1 MDINKSIQSAF
12 QYYQTGDLR
21 QAKLVCSEILKEQPD
36 NEQILYLLGIVLTQ
50 LEEYDPAIRH
60 IERSL
65 RLNEGNADGYLAL
78 GAIYQKKGLPDE
90 AIKYYLKA
98 VGIDPDF
105 AEAYENL
112 GDIFRDRQQFDEAVA
127 YYKKAVHYFPD
138 AAEIYCKLGN
148 IFKVKRQL
156 DLAAYYYRRALLYN
170 AEYAEAHNNLGSIF
184 FVQRR
189 LDEAIKHYQKA
200 LRINP
205 DLSGLRVNLEDAL
218 NEKMQFEEGVNNYK
232 DWLRFSVKIGA
243 MKVTMLINS
252 IINRFYFKT
261 LNIQYHPDLNF
272 DENYNAGLK
281 GQILRN
287 IFNDA
292 KIFDNIDGIFCDLDR
307 LCTIRDYFANYGEIK
322 PLQKKDGFVPVDG
335 KPAEVAALERLH
347 KEFMSIASNI
357 EARLIKVMGP
367 WIG

>member
-12 QYYQTGDLR
+12 QYYQAGDLL

-36 NEQILYLLGIVLTQ
+36 NEEILYLLGIVLTR

-90 AIKYYLKA
+90 AVKYYLKA

-105 AEAYENL
+105 GEAYENL
-112 GDIFRDRQQFDEAVA
+112 GDIFRDRRQFDEAVA
-127 YYKKAVHYFPD
+127 YYKKALHYFPD
-138 AAEIYCKLGN
+138 AAEIYCNLGN

-156 DLAAYYYRRALLYN
+156 DLAAYYYRKALLYN
-170 AEYAEAHNNLGSIF
+170 ADYAEAHNNLGSIF
-184 FVQRR
+184 FMQRR

-200 LRINP
+200 LRISP
-205 DLSGLRVNLEDAL
+205 DFSGARVNLENAL
-218 NEKMQFEEGVNNYK
+218 HEKMQSVEAVNNYK
-232 DWLRFSVKIGA
+232 NWLGFSVKIGA
-243 MKVTMLINS
+243 MKIEMLITS
-252 IINRFYFKT
+252 VINRFYFET
-261 LNIQYHPDLNF
+261 FNVQFHPELNY

-281 GQILRN
+281 GQILRK

-292 KIFDNIDGIFCDLDR
+292 GMSFNIEGFFRDLDR
-307 LCTIRDYFANYGEIK
+307 LCAIRDYCANYGEIK
-322 PLQKKDGFVPVDG
+322 PLQNKNGPVLVDG
-335 KPAEVAALERLH
+335 KPAEVAAFERLH
-347 KEFMSIASNI
+347 KEFISTASNI
-357 EARLIKVMGP
+357 EARLLKVMGS
-367 WIG
+367 GTA